1 MKVHSYMKGE
11 MEKLNQHAVWFH
23 KKKKKK
29 IKKVNRKNLLNS
41 NCSSI
46 CLMLV

>member
-23 KKKKKK
+23 KKKKKS
-29 IKKVNRKNLLNS
+29 KK
-41 NCSSI
+41 
-46 CLMLV
+46 